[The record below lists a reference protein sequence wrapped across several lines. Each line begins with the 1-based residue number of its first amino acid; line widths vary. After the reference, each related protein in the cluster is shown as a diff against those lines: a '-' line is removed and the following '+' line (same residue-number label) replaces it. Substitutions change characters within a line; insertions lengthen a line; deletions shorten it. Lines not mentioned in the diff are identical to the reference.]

1 MMVMLMMILMM
12 SHREVSIFR
21 PFGYEPNALPLR
33 HDADVGVLVADVSKM
48 KKKACSGIEPLRIFC
63 VTASNG
69 TSSQTRLHAT
79 SWPRQCGV

>member
-33 HDADVGVLVADVSKM
+33 HDAGLSYVYLLRVCRRRKMCEPVTGERPYAVLK
-48 KKKACSGIEPLRIFC
+48 R
-63 VTASNG
+63 
-69 TSSQTRLHAT
+69 
-79 SWPRQCGV
+79 